1 MRDFNFEDHSSKG
14 RRKPSRNGPRRNS
27 DRSSRRDFRPRTSE
41 HQAKHTATCDACG
54 KECEVPFRPTAGKSV
69 YCDDC
74 FRNNKNQGSGNN
86 ISSRGL
92 SEINEKLDKI
102 LELLSEN

>member
-1 MRDFNFEDHSSKG
+1 MRDFNFEDYESKG
-14 RRKPSRNGPRRNS
+14 RRKPDRNGPRRNS
-27 DRSSRRDFRPRTSE
+27 DRSSPRRDFRPRTSE
-41 HQAKHTATCDACG
+41 HQTKHTAKCDACG
-54 KECEVPFRPTAGKSV
+54 KECEVPFKPTAGKPV

-86 ISSRGL
+86 SKGL

-102 LELLSEN
+102 LELLSED